1 MLLANNSLQ
10 IDAIL
15 PYKSNNFVGNMIINQ
30 ETKDFI
36 SRHSDEDVRK
46 VALSGKPAESVDL
59 PFALQQIAGR
69 QTAKTKLPSWYA
81 AEDVIFPP
89 HISMEQCS
97 SEQTAEYKVAVLQS
111 VMGLPFTIQ
120 YEAKK
125 CHFIDFT
132 GGFGVDFSYM
142 AKPFSSA
149 TYIERQEHLCDI
161 AQHNL
166 PLLGLK
172 DAEVV
177 CTDSVE
183 AMQKVSDYAHGKP
196 IVVFMDPARRDTN
209 GQRTYA
215 IADCTPDVTS
225 CIDDLLRHTQVVMI
239 KLSPM
244 LDWHSAVRELNDA
257 AQSHDAVREIH
268 IVSVGNE
275 CKELLLLLS
284 DKYSSPL
291 SLHCVNDAERFVI
304 HGVSAEDN
312 AIVSATAEASS
323 HYSEAEGERKQ
334 GNQTIFEAQYLY
346 VPNASVMK
354 AGCFSVLEN
363 AFPIRQIS
371 LNSHL
376 FFADTMVERF
386 PGRAFRVRT
395 VTTMNKKELRKAL
408 DGVTKANIAT
418 RNFPISPEN
427 LRKKLKLKDGGE
439 TYIFATTTA
448 DNDHILIV
456 CDKNNMQKLYK

>member
-1 MLLANNSLQ
+1 
-10 IDAIL
+10 
-15 PYKSNNFVGNMIINQ
+15 
-30 ETKDFI
+30 
-36 SRHSDEDVRK
+36 
-46 VALSGKPAESVDL
+46 
-59 PFALQQIAGR
+59 
-69 QTAKTKLPSWYA
+69 
-81 AEDVIFPP
+81 
-89 HISMEQCS
+89 
-97 SEQTAEYKVAVLQS
+97 
-111 VMGLPFTIQ
+111 
-120 YEAKK
+120 
-125 CHFIDFT
+125 
-132 GGFGVDFSYM
+132 
-142 AKPFSSA
+142 
-149 TYIERQEHLCDI
+149 
-161 AQHNL
+161 
-166 PLLGLK
+166 
-172 DAEVV
+172 
-177 CTDSVE
+177 
-183 AMQKVSDYAHGKP
+183 
-196 IVVFMDPARRDTN
+196 
-209 GQRTYA
+209 
-215 IADCTPDVTS
+215 
-225 CIDDLLRHTQVVMI
+225 MI

-323 HYSEAEGERKQ
+323 HDSEAEGERKQ

-456 CDKNNMQKLYK
+456 CDKNNMQK

>member
-1 MLLANNSLQ
+1 MLLVNNSLQ

-15 PYKSNNFVGNMIINQ
+15 PNKSNNFVGNMIINQ

-97 SEQTAEYKVAVLQS
+97 SEQTAEYKVAVMQS
-111 VMGLPFTIQ
+111 VMGQPFAIQ

-196 IVVFMDPARRDTN
+196 LVVFMDPARRDTN

-225 CIDDLLRHTQVVMI
+225 CIDDLLRQTQVVMI

-304 HGVSAEDN
+304 HGINAEEVADINASAEPLQADGDEESN
-312 AIVSATAEASS
+312 ELQCSS
-323 HYSEAEGERKQ
+323 SV
-334 GNQTIFEAQYLY
+334 FEAQFLY

-354 AGCFSVLEN
+354 AGCFSVLEST
-363 AFPIRQIS
+363 FSVKQVS

-376 FFADTMVERF
+376 FFADGIVKGF

-456 CDKNNMQKLYK
+456 CDKDNMQK

>member
-1 MLLANNSLQ
+1 MT
-10 IDAIL
+10 
-15 PYKSNNFVGNMIINQ
+15 INQ

-36 SRHSDEDVRK
+36 IRHANDDVRK
-46 VALSGKPAESVDL
+46 VALSGKPAEGVDMQ
-59 PFALQQIAGR
+59 FALQQIAGR
-69 QTAKTKLPSWYA
+69 QTARTKLPSWYA
-81 AEDVIFPP
+81 SGDVIFPP

-97 SEQTAEYKVAVLQS
+97 SEQTAEYKAEVLLGILSNPFAV
-111 VMGLPFTIQ
+111 
-120 YEAKK
+120 YHDAKK

-142 AKPFSSA
+142 AKPFGSA
-149 TYIERQEHLCDI
+149 TYIERQEHLCEI
-161 AQHNL
+161 ARHNL
-166 PLLGLK
+166 PLLGL
-172 DAEVV
+172 DNAEVV
-177 CTDSVE
+177 CTDSIE
-183 AMQKVSDYAHGKP
+183 AMRNVSCLAKGKP
-196 IVVFMDPARRDTN
+196 LVVFMDPARRDTN

-215 IADCTPDVTS
+215 ISDCTPDVTS
-225 CIDDLLRHTQVVMI
+225 CIDDLLRQTEVVMI

-244 LDWHSAVRELNDA
+244 LDWHSAVRELNNA

-275 CKELLLLLS
+275 CKELLLVLS

-291 SLHCVNDAERFVI
+291 SLHCVNDAEKFVVHRI
-304 HGVSAEDN
+304 NEEEMAEKN
-312 AIVSATAEASS
+312 AADGILQPDDDDDSDELQC
-323 HYSEAEGERKQ
+323 SESV
-334 GNQTIFEAQYLY
+334 FEAQFLF

-354 AGCFSVLEN
+354 AGCFGLLERT
-363 AFPIRQIS
+363 FPVSQVS
-371 LNSHL
+371 PNSHL
-376 FFADTMVERF
+376 FFADGMVKGF

-408 DGVTKANIAT
+408 DGIAKANIAT

-448 DNDHILIV
+448 DNEHVLFV
-456 CDKNNMQKLYK
+456 CDKNNM

>member
-1 MLLANNSLQ
+1 MT
-10 IDAIL
+10 
-15 PYKSNNFVGNMIINQ
+15 INQ

-36 SRHSDEDVRK
+36 IRHANDDVRK
-46 VALSGKPAESVDL
+46 VALSGKPAEGVDMQ
-59 PFALQQIAGR
+59 FALQQIAGR
-69 QTAKTKLPSWYA
+69 QTARTKLPSWYA
-81 AEDVIFPP
+81 AGDVIFPP

-97 SEQTAEYKVAVLQS
+97 SEQTAEYKAEVLLGILSNPFAVCHD
-111 VMGLPFTIQ
+111 
-120 YEAKK
+120 AKK

-142 AKPFSSA
+142 AKPFGSA
-149 TYIERQEHLCDI
+149 TYIERQEHLCEI
-161 AQHNL
+161 ARHNL
-166 PLLGLK
+166 PLLGL
-172 DAEVV
+172 DNAEVV

-183 AMQKVSDYAHGKP
+183 AMRNVSCLAKGKP
-196 IVVFMDPARRDTN
+196 LVVFMDPARRDTN

-215 IADCTPDVTS
+215 ISDCTPDVTS
-225 CIDDLLRHTQVVMI
+225 CIDDLLRQTEVVMI

-244 LDWHSAVRELNDA
+244 LDWHSAVRELNNV

-275 CKELLLLLS
+275 CKELLLVLS

-291 SLHCVNDAERFVI
+291 SLHCVNDAEKFVVYRI
-304 HGVSAEDN
+304 NEEEMAEKTAADGVLQPDDDDDSDELQC
-312 AIVSATAEASS
+312 
-323 HYSEAEGERKQ
+323 SESV
-334 GNQTIFEAQYLY
+334 FEAQFLF

-354 AGCFSVLEN
+354 AGCFGLLEST
-363 AFPIRQIS
+363 FPVSQVS
-371 LNSHL
+371 PNSHL
-376 FFADTMVERF
+376 FFADGMVEGF

-408 DGVTKANIAT
+408 DGIAKANIAT

-427 LRKKLKLKDGGE
+427 LRRKLKLKDGGE

-448 DNDHILIV
+448 DNDHVLFV
-456 CDKNNMQKLYK
+456 CDKNNM

>member
-1 MLLANNSLQ
+1 MT
-10 IDAIL
+10 
-15 PYKSNNFVGNMIINQ
+15 INQ

-36 SRHSDEDVRK
+36 IRHANDDVRK
-46 VALSGKPAESVDL
+46 VALSGKPAEGVDMQ
-59 PFALQQIAGR
+59 FALQQIAGR
-69 QTAKTKLPSWYA
+69 QTARTKLPSWYA
-81 AEDVIFPP
+81 SGDVIFPP

-97 SEQTAEYKVAVLQS
+97 SEQTAEYKAEVLLGILSNPFAV
-111 VMGLPFTIQ
+111 
-120 YEAKK
+120 YHDAKK

-142 AKPFSSA
+142 AKPFGSA
-149 TYIERQEHLCDI
+149 TYIERQEHLCEI
-161 AQHNL
+161 AHHNL
-166 PLLGLK
+166 PLLGLDK
-172 DAEVV
+172 AEVV

-183 AMQKVSDYAHGKP
+183 AMRNVSCLAKGKLL
-196 IVVFMDPARRDTN
+196 VAFMDPARRDTN

-215 IADCTPDVTS
+215 ISDCTPDVTS
-225 CIDDLLRHTQVVMI
+225 CIDDLLRQTEVVMI

-244 LDWHSAVRELNDA
+244 LDWHSAVRELNNA

-275 CKELLLLLS
+275 CKELLLVLS

-291 SLHCVNDAERFVI
+291 SLHCVNDAEKFVV
-304 HGVSAEDN
+304 HGINEEAMVEK
-312 AIVSATAEASS
+312 TAADGVLQPDDDDD
-323 HYSEAEGERKQ
+323 SEELQCSESV
-334 GNQTIFEAQYLY
+334 FEAQFLF

-354 AGCFSVLEN
+354 AGCFGLLERT
-363 AFPIRQIS
+363 FPVSQVS
-371 LNSHL
+371 PNSHL
-376 FFADTMVERF
+376 FFADGMVEGF

-408 DGVTKANIAT
+408 DGIAKANIAT

-427 LRKKLKLKDGGE
+427 LRRKLKLKDGGE

-448 DNDHILIV
+448 DNDHVLFV
-456 CDKNNMQKLYK
+456 CDKNNM

>member
-1 MLLANNSLQ
+1 MT
-10 IDAIL
+10 
-15 PYKSNNFVGNMIINQ
+15 INQ

-36 SRHSDEDVRK
+36 IRHANDDVRK
-46 VALSGKPAESVDL
+46 VALSGKPAEGVDMQ
-59 PFALQQIAGR
+59 FALQQIAGR
-69 QTAKTKLPSWYA
+69 QTARTKLPSWYA
-81 AEDVIFPP
+81 SGDVIFPP

-97 SEQTAEYKVAVLQS
+97 SEQTAEYKAEVLLGILSNPFAVCHD
-111 VMGLPFTIQ
+111 
-120 YEAKK
+120 AKK

-142 AKPFSSA
+142 AKPFGSA
-149 TYIERQEHLCDI
+149 TYIERQEHLCEI
-161 AQHNL
+161 ARHNL
-166 PLLGLK
+166 PLLGL
-172 DAEVV
+172 DNAEVV

-183 AMQKVSDYAHGKP
+183 AMRNVSCLAKGKP
-196 IVVFMDPARRDTN
+196 LVVFMDPARRDTN

-215 IADCTPDVTS
+215 ISDCTPDVTS
-225 CIDDLLRHTQVVMI
+225 CIDDLLRQTEVVMI

-244 LDWHSAVRELNDA
+244 LDWHSAVRELNNA

-275 CKELLLLLS
+275 CKELLLVLS

-291 SLHCVNDAERFVI
+291 SLHCVNDAEKFVV
-304 HGVSAEDN
+304 HGINEEKMAEK
-312 AIVSATAEASS
+312 TAADGVLQPDDDGD
-323 HYSEAEGERKQ
+323 SEELQCSESV
-334 GNQTIFEAQYLY
+334 FEAQFLF

-354 AGCFSVLEN
+354 AGCFGLLERT
-363 AFPIRQIS
+363 FPVSQVS
-371 LNSHL
+371 PNSHL
-376 FFADTMVERF
+376 FFADGMVKGF

-408 DGVTKANIAT
+408 DGIAKANIAT

-427 LRKKLKLKDGGE
+427 LRRKLKLKDGGE

-448 DNDHILIV
+448 DNDHVLFV
-456 CDKNNMQKLYK
+456 CDKNNM

>member
-1 MLLANNSLQ
+1 MT
-10 IDAIL
+10 
-15 PYKSNNFVGNMIINQ
+15 INQ
-30 ETKDFI
+30 ETRDFI
-36 SRHSDEDVRK
+36 IRHANDDVRK
-46 VALSGKPAESVDL
+46 VALSGKPAEGVDMQ
-59 PFALQQIAGR
+59 FALQQIAGR
-69 QTAKTKLPSWYA
+69 QTARTKLPSWYA

-97 SEQTAEYKVAVLQS
+97 SEQTAEYKAEVLLGILSNPFAV
-111 VMGLPFTIQ
+111 
-120 YEAKK
+120 YHNAKK

-142 AKPFSSA
+142 AKPFGSA
-149 TYIERQEHLCDI
+149 TYIERQEHLCEI
-161 AQHNL
+161 ARHNL
-166 PLLGLK
+166 PLLGL
-172 DAEVV
+172 DNSEVV

-183 AMQKVSDYAHGKP
+183 AMRNVSCLAKGKP
-196 IVVFMDPARRDTN
+196 LVVFMDPARRDTN

-215 IADCTPDVTS
+215 ISDCTPDVTS
-225 CIDDLLRHTQVVMI
+225 CIDDLLRQTEVVMI

-244 LDWHSAVRELNDA
+244 LDWHSAVRELNNA

-275 CKELLLLLS
+275 CKELLLVLS

-291 SLHCVNDAERFVI
+291 SLHCVNDAEKFVV
-304 HGVSAEDN
+304 HGINEEEMAVK
-312 AIVSATAEASS
+312 TAADGFLQPDDDDDSDELQC
-323 HYSEAEGERKQ
+323 SESV
-334 GNQTIFEAQYLY
+334 FEAQFLF

-354 AGCFSVLEN
+354 AGCFGLLEST
-363 AFPIRQIS
+363 FPVSQVS
-371 LNSHL
+371 PNSHL
-376 FFADTMVERF
+376 FFADSMVEGF

-408 DGVTKANIAT
+408 DGIAKANIAT

-427 LRKKLKLKDGGE
+427 LRRKLKLKDGGE

-448 DNDHILIV
+448 DNDHVLFV
-456 CDKNNMQKLYK
+456 CDKNNM